1 MNKKYFPK
9 LTKRYPQSLQ
19 HCLKDF
25 KKSWEDL
32 EKISKINENWKKLIG
47 LELYEECKPLKIEKQ
62 TLTIA
67 VNNPQWRQALIYNKH
82 SLKERINEFGIK
94 LNEIRIIQ
102 NYEIESS
109 NSNRDNTKLVWEQH
123 PIRVNKNNMK
133 VCKICNCPSPKGEI
147 ARWGKCIFCWR
158 KSL

>member
-1 MNKKYFPK
+1 M
-9 LTKRYPQSLQ
+9 TKRYPQSLQ

-82 SLKERINEFGIK
+82 SLKERINKFGIK

-109 NSNRDNTKLVWEQH
+109 NCNRDNTK
-123 PIRVNKNNMK
+123 
-133 VCKICNCPSPKGEI
+133 
-147 ARWGKCIFCWR
+147 
-158 KSL
+158 